1 MHFGFGAVLIYLI
14 ILNNYKAKNWF
25 SKLTQVFNYS
35 MQQYGISPERLQEN
49 HDLSSFF
56 KILTTSTDEDD
67 KVVNLVTSFPQIMTH
82 TPESIPKFPFFPMKN
97 SNSCSNYQVYVSTVH
112 AYNYPVTAF
121 QWHPEVLH
129 YYNNVV

>member
-1 MHFGFGAVLIYLI
+1 MHFGFGAVLIYVI
-14 ILNNYKAKNWF
+14 ILNNYQAKNWF

-49 HDLSSFF
+49 HNLSSFF

-97 SNSCSNYQVYVSTVH
+97 SNSGSNYQVYVSTVH